1 MSTAARRYFY
11 HATTGDKGFLV
22 EVDGQQFIQYDR
34 GAKVNERVPYREGQ
48 WREEVDHK
56 PLTKFQIG
64 QLAYE
69 CDLALRRIARVGP
82 RDPKEWLALR
92 DGERSAWT
100 ENGPPKAD
108 TERRMMFEL
117 VQAFGRTFAK

>member
-1 MSTAARRYFY
+1 MSTAARRYFR
-11 HATTGDKGFLV
+11 HHMTGDKGFLV
-22 EVDGQQFIQYDR
+22 EVDGQEMIQYER
-34 GAKVNERVPYREGQ
+34 GPSVNERVPYREGQ
-48 WREEVDHK
+48 WREEVDYK

-69 CDLALRRIARVGP
+69 CDLGLRRIARVGP
-82 RDPKEWLALR
+82 RDPKEWMALR
-92 DGERSAWT
+92 DGERAAWT

-108 TERRMMFEL
+108 TERRMMWDL

>member
-1 MSTAARRYFY
+1 
-11 HATTGDKGFLV
+11 
-22 EVDGQQFIQYDR
+22 
-34 GAKVNERVPYREGQ
+34 VPYREAQ
-48 WREEVDHK
+48 WKEEVDYK

-64 QLAYE
+64 QIAYE

-82 RDPKEWLALR
+82 RDPKEWMALR
-92 DGERSAWT
+92 DGERSGWT

-108 TERRMMFEL
+108 VERRMMWEL